1 MNNGSVIGP
10 GGVGGCVV
18 PPNIQE
24 RARDPLPSERKTRMA
39 DSVKQGAG
47 LRNVVAGE
55 SSISSIDGERGVL
68 AYRGIDIHA
77 LGEQSTFEE
86 VVFKLP
92 RKDELAAFEQELARA
107 RAVPAEVLAILA
119 LFPASTHPMTSLRSV
134 VSAMGA
140 FDPDGRDDSPP
151 ANARKALRL

>member
-18 PPNIQE
+18 PPNIEE

-55 SSISSIDGERGVL
+55 SSICSIDGERGVL

-86 VVFKLP
+86 VVFLLHRGKLP
-92 RKDELAAFEQELARA
+92 RKAELTAFTQELARE
-107 RAVPAEVLAILA
+107 RAVPAEAIAILE
-119 LFPASTHPMTSLRSV
+119 L
-134 VSAMGA
+134 
-140 FDPDGRDDSPP
+140 
-151 ANARKALRL
+151 